1 MQATLLGN
9 DTARWV
15 TPPPAV
21 IDEEIASAIRKAV
34 KLLCDGIGLTGPL
47 GKMAAP
53 MELSGGYLN
62 VMMTRSGGFLA
73 HWEPDEDND
82 DDEIDEAAVLH

>member
-1 MQATLLGN
+1 MQTTLFGN
-9 DTARWV
+9 DTAKWV

-34 KLLCDGIGLTGPL
+34 KLLSDGLAKASPL
-47 GKMAAP
+47 GKMAAL
-53 MELSGGYLN
+53 ELSGGYLN

-73 HWEPDEDND
+73 HWEPDEEYE
-82 DDEIDEAAVLH
+82 DEIDEAAVLH